1 MVGLR
6 FANKGF
12 NEKEII
18 QNKVKNKT
26 RVLVVGLGSIG
37 QRHARLLSER
47 MDVELH
53 ICDMIETHRVDT
65 VSALVNPF
73 VFQYSHFPDAL
84 LAKPDI
90 VFICLPNQ
98 LHVPIGLQAIE
109 NGADVF
115 VEKPI
120 SDSIEAAEK
129 LVAAAELNGRFLQV
143 GYMLRLDEG
152 LCKMKNIV
160 DADGIGNLV
169 GGRAMIGTYITLL
182 NARSPDRE
190 KNPNSLIVD
199 YTHELDFIRWFF
211 GEVVEI
217 KAMAACIGD
226 LKLKAVP
233 NLFQMILKMKSNALV
248 QVHMDYIQF
257 PQRRIFEVY
266 GDRGTLSYD
275 FMSGDIRHFKFQKEY
290 QWEDIQVAPI
300 MDRWDNLF
308 RAEQELILSRRA
320 DGLPPLVS
328 GFDGLE
334 VLKIAERAIAAQFA
348 T

>member
-1 MVGLR
+1 M
-6 FANKGF
+6 
-12 NEKEII
+12 
-18 QNKVKNKT
+18 KNKT

-53 ICDMIETHRVDT
+53 ICDMVEKHRMDT
-65 VSALVNPF
+65 VSALVNS
-73 VFQYSHFPDAL
+73 VVSEYSYFSDAL

-120 SDSIEAAEK
+120 SDSIEAAQK

-160 DADGIGNLV
+160 DTDGVGNIV

-182 NARSPDRE
+182 NAKSPDRE

-211 GEVVEI
+211 GEVDDI
-217 KAMAACIGD
+217 KAMGSRMGS
-226 LKLKAVP
+226 LEMKPTP
-233 NLFQMILKMKSNALV
+233 NIFQMLLKMKSGALV

-275 FMSGDIRHFKFQKEY
+275 FMTGEIRHFKSQKEY
-290 QWEDIQVAPI
+290 QWEEFHVAPI

-308 RAEQELILSRRA
+308 RAEQEVMFSRRA
-320 DGLPPLVS
+320 DGMPPFVS
-328 GFDGLE
+328 GFDGLQ
-334 VLKIAERAIAAQFA
+334 VLKIAERAIASQFNK
-348 T
+348 

>member
-1 MVGLR
+1 MAGSR
-6 FANKGF
+6 FASKVLM
-12 NEKEII
+12 KEII
-18 QNKVKNKT
+18 LNKVKNKT
-26 RVLVVGLGSIG
+26 RVLVAGLGSIG

-53 ICDMIETHRVDT
+53 ICDTIEKHRMDT
-65 VSALVNPF
+65 VSALVNPD
-73 VFQYSHFPDAL
+73 VSGYSHFSNAL

-98 LHVPIGLQAIE
+98 WHVPIGLQAIE
-109 NGADVF
+109 SGADVF

-120 SDSIEAAEK
+120 SDSIEEAQK
-129 LVAAAELNGRFLQV
+129 LVAAAESNGRFLQV

-160 DADGIGNLV
+160 DTDGIGNLV
-169 GGRAMIGTYITLL
+169 GGRAMIGTYVTLL
-182 NARSPDRE
+182 NAKSPERE

-211 GEVVEI
+211 GEVDEI
-217 KAMAACIGD
+217 KAMGTCIGD

-233 NLFQMILKMKSNALV
+233 NIFQMILKMKSSALV

-257 PQRRIFEVY
+257 PQRRIFEIY

-275 FMSGDIRHFKFQKEY
+275 FMTGEIRYFKFQKEH
-290 QWEDIQVAPI
+290 QWEDISVTPI
-300 MDRWDNLF
+300 MNRWDNLF
-308 RAEQELILSRRA
+308 RAEHELIFTRRSAGLS
-320 DGLPPLVS
+320 PLVS
-328 GFDGLE
+328 GYDGLQA
-334 VLKIAERAIAAQFA
+334 LLLAQRAISDLNEN
-348 T
+348 